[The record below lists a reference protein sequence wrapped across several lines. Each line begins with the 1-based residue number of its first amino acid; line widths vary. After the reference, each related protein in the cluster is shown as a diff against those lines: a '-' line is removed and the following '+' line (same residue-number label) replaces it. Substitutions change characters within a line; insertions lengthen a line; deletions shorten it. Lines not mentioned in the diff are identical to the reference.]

1 MRIRR
6 WLPGGC
12 SSGPT
17 GSDRQATP
25 GPGLLDHQAW
35 VRRPGAGPGAGGRTR
50 QALLG
55 LGLAWGLATSG
66 ARPAGAAPGVRP
78 GPTPPPLPAAW
89 SQGVYIWD
97 SRQLL
102 DRTGQEAELA
112 LLHQHGINDLLVGLT
127 PAQVRAGP
135 ASERATERALA
146 SLLERAH
153 GQNLTVQLLLG
164 DPSWI
169 EPGHRAELLALV
181 ARYRPLPFDGLHL
194 DLEVE
199 QLGWPVPAQRLCDWI
214 GTLRAV
220 QRASPWPVS
229 VSSHPRWFEPGAAGG
244 VRFCLP
250 CQLPPLRAISLMIYG
265 PDPGR
270 STARARAIARRWPGQ
285 HFRLAQSLEAGLTA
299 TPSWPGPSAGQLG
312 VGRLGPWRQAL
323 AGAGLGGIDWQ
334 DWQSFPRV
342 PSQAGD
348 KARQGAR
355 P

>member
-1 MRIRR
+1 M
-6 WLPGGC
+6 
-12 SSGPT
+12 
-17 GSDRQATP
+17 
-25 GPGLLDHQAW
+25 
-35 VRRPGAGPGAGGRTR
+35 
-50 QALLG
+50 LG
-55 LGLAWGLATSG
+55 LALAWGLATTG
-66 ARPAGAAPGVRP
+66 ARPAGAAPGLRP
-78 GPTPPPLPAAW
+78 GPAPTPLAAAW

-102 DRTGQEAELA
+102 DRTGQEAELG
-112 LLHQHGINDLLVGLT
+112 LLHQQGINDLLVGLT

-135 ASERATERALA
+135 ATERALA
-146 SLLERAH
+146 NLLERAH
-153 GQNLTVQLLLG
+153 GRKLTVQLLLG

-169 EPGHRAELLALV
+169 QPGHRAELLALV

-199 QLGWPVPAQRLCDWI
+199 QLGWPVPAQRLRDWI

-244 VRFCLP
+244 IRFCLP

-270 STARARAIARRWPGQ
+270 STARARAIARRWPSQ

-299 TPSWPGPSAGQLG
+299 TPSWPGPSPGQLG
-312 VGRLGPWRQAL
+312 VGRQAL